1 MEPLSPRPGR
11 VADGW
16 MDECEM
22 CCMVWCETGRGGV
35 LRRARGRGG
44 RNVLSPLVVDM
55 IAREELAF
63 TTAKVCSLFTPP
75 LHAV

>member
-1 MEPLSPRPGR
+1 MISWYLLGKYSLSASTQGR
-11 VADGW
+11 RHRARN
-16 MDECEM
+16 C
-22 CCMVWCETGRGGV
+22 T
-35 LRRARGRGG
+35 ARGRGG